1 MNILKPNAIPKER
14 IVVQILPVHI
24 FIIFSAKLFKL
35 LLPQNTTGIQLYH
48 ACKIGNALQV
58 QGLLLRHKDMDINY
72 VNLKEVSTVFL
83 VNIGTGN

>member
-24 FIIFSAKLFKL
+24 FILVLPTKLFKLL

-48 ACKIGNALQV
+48 ACKIGNVLQV

-72 VNLKEVSTVFL
+72 INLKEVS
-83 VNIGTGN
+83 I